1 MSTHTAVT
9 ETLYHSE
16 IRLPAGFVAPTQRV
30 ELSWTRHADSERTKD
45 RYAEI
50 PKFKG
55 LSLKRFRVIEVGMIA
70 GIVSKIVFRGKLDDT
85 NDVVIVLIPNGNRPW
100 TVKTAWIN
108 KANDTHKTL
117 DRSKY
122 VR

>member
-1 MSTHTAVT
+1 MST

-16 IRLPAGFVAPTQRV
+16 IRLPDGFRSPGQRV

-50 PKFKG
+50 PKFRS
-55 LSLKRFRVIEVGMIA
+55 LTLKRFKVIEVGMIA
-70 GIVSKIVFRGKLDDT
+70 GKVSKIVFRGRLDDT

-100 TVKTAWIN
+100 TVKTCWIN
-108 KANDTHKTL
+108 KANDSHKTL

>member
-1 MSTHTAVT
+1 MT
-9 ETLYHSE
+9 ETLWHSS

-55 LSLKRFRVIEVGMIA
+55 LSLKRFSVIEVGTI
-70 GIVSKIVFRGKLDDT
+70 GGRVSKIVFRGRLDDT
-85 NDVVIVLIPNGNRPW
+85 NDVVIVLIPNGTRPW
-100 TVKTAWIN
+100 TCKTVWIN
-108 KANDTHKTL
+108 KHNDSHKTL
-117 DRSKY
+117 DSSKY
-122 VR
+122 MH

>member
-1 MSTHTAVT
+1 MT
-9 ETLYHSE
+9 ETLWHSS
-16 IRLPAGFVAPTQRV
+16 IRLPANFVAPTGRV

-55 LSLKRFRVIEVGMIA
+55 LTLKRFAVIEVGTEA
-70 GIVSKIVFRGKLDDT
+70 GTVTKIVFRGRMDDT
-85 NDVVIVLIPNGNRPW
+85 NDVVIVLIPNGNKPW

-108 KANDTHKTL
+108 KRSDLHKTL
-117 DRSKY
+117 DHSRY
-122 VR
+122 MH

>member
-1 MSTHTAVT
+1 MST

-16 IRLPAGFVAPTQRV
+16 IRLPRGFVAPTGRV

-55 LSLKRFRVIEVGMIA
+55 LSLKRFSVVEVGMV
-70 GIVSKIVFRGKLDDT
+70 GGTVSKIVFRGRLDDI

-108 KANDTHKTL
+108 RKTDAHKTL
-117 DRSKY
+117 DRSRY